1 MLVPPYRVSLS
12 GGGIKGFAHIGALEV
27 LKDRGLLSAVK
38 EYVGISAG
46 ALCALCICIGCP
58 FTDIRRII
66 SGLDFGNIRDIDPAT
81 ILNFPDTFGMDTGA
95 NLEKLLTALL
105 RGKGLPAAITF
116 KELAARRLGPALRVF
131 ATNMNLCTAQEF
143 SAAASPDTEVRF
155 AVQASMSVPIYFTP
169 LKEPR
174 TGHLFLDGGIMCP
187 SPIKYL
193 SYDECL
199 HTLAISF
206 GDQHKKT
213 DSIQNLYEFIYQLYY
228 SIDYTSSVNLKKQW
242 QANTIIIE
250 CGKVNMIDFE
260 AGASAKEALMEAGR
274 RAATAFLKT
283 PGQKPVRRFSVA

>member
-27 LKDRGLLSAVK
+27 LKEHGLLNAVK

-58 FTDIRRII
+58 FADIRRII
-66 SGLDFGNIRDIDPAT
+66 SRLDFGNIRDIDPAT
-81 ILNFPDTFGMDTGA
+81 VLNFPDTFGMDSGA
-95 NLEKLLTALL
+95 NLEKLLAALL
-105 RGKGLPAAITF
+105 RGKGLPATITF
-116 KELAARRLGPALRVF
+116 KELAARRLGPTLRVF
-131 ATNMNLCTAQEF
+131 ATNMNLCVAQEF

-193 SYDECL
+193 TYDECL

-213 DSIQNLYEFIYQLYY
+213 DSIDNLYEFIYQLYY
-228 SIDYTSSVNLKKQW
+228 SIDYEQSVNLKRQW
-242 QANTIIIE
+242 RQNTIVID

-260 AGASAKEALMEAGR
+260 AVAATKDVIMEAGR
-274 RAATAFLKT
+274 RAAAAFLKT